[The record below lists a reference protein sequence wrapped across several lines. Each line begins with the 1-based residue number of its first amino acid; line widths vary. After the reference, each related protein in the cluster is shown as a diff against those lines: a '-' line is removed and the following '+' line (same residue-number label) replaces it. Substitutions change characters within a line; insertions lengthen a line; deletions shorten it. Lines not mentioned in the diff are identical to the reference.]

1 MAQKAICPAT
11 ISTETMI
18 ELRRAIRKLIDCPV
32 PPSSTAV
39 STSIMPSTR
48 CKLISV
54 ACTGSSELVFLNAAV
69 GKVNAVRS
77 IQ

>member
-1 MAQKAICPAT
+1 MAQKVTCPAT
-11 ISTETMI
+11 MSTETMI
-18 ELRRAIRKLIDCPV
+18 ELRRAMRKLIDCPV
-32 PPSSTAV
+32 PPSLMAV

-48 CKLISV
+48 WKLMSV
-54 ACTGSSELVFLNAAV
+54 ACTGSSELVFLNTAV